1 MSQALGYLAI
11 GISAGLVYSLLALG
25 IVLIYKG
32 SRTINFAQPFF
43 GLLCAYLTWWL
54 ASRGVLFGVQIM
66 PFDPDTSPRYALAL
80 VLGLVLIGLW
90 GFGAER
96 RVMWPLRSQPRL
108 MTLVA
113 TIALAQGTFGT
124 ALILFN
130 RNEEQNFAPKRLPAL
145 LDVSFK
151 VGTRF
156 VTGADLQVLI
166 VVPLICA
173 GLAIFFTRARFGIA
187 IRAAAE
193 NGEAA
198 RLLGISAERVS
209 KFTWVVGA
217 LLAGVAGILITQ
229 VRGSLDI
236 STLSTGFLVRG
247 LAAALVGGLT
257 SLPGAVVG
265 GLFVGVTEA
274 LLRWQTNDTPG
285 VPETLLFLMVI
296 GILIFRPGGLFGKR
310 EETEDKVAFV
320 PTLKDLPATLRGTA
334 GAKAIRF
341 SGALFVVFAVL
352 VSLVTNS
359 KTNGI
364 FTEVAVYAMV
374 GVSLTVLMG
383 FTGQISL
390 GHWGL
395 AGVGAFSIANLFT
408 RLGLPWLVSLP
419 LVVVIGML
427 VSLVI
432 GLPALRIRGLY
443 LAVAT
448 LAFNLAAE
456 FYLFKSRLVGGSTA
470 GIVVDRPKYGP
481 LDLGS
486 TTNRPIFL
494 FTLGMLLLSMLVAR
508 NLSRTRTGRGFFALR
523 ENEKAAATL
532 GVDLTRYKLLA
543 FAVSGGIAA
552 LAGALYVTYLGFAES
567 TTWTTGRSLVLI
579 SIIMIGGLGSLMGPA
594 LGAFVVIG
602 LPLLFDFAN
611 DFVVSIA
618 TGVVLITVIVRAQGG
633 LAGLVF
639 RIREAIVRGLAG
651 FEQSAPP
658 PGPQKPTRV
667 QAKRV
672 KRTAVKPPAPEP
684 AQSR

>member
-1 MSQALGYLAI
+1 MTAFAGYLAI
-11 GISAGLVYSLLALG
+11 GVSAGLVYALLALG
-25 IVLIYKG
+25 IVLVYKG
-32 SRTINFAQPFF
+32 SRTINFAHPFF

-54 ASRGVLFGVQIM
+54 ASQGVLFGVQIM
-66 PFDPDTSPRYALAL
+66 PFAADSAPRYALAL
-80 VLGLVLIGLW
+80 VLGLALIGLW

-108 MTLVA
+108 VTLVA
-113 TIALAQGTFGT
+113 TIALAQGSFGT

-130 RNEEQNFAPKRLPAL
+130 RNEEQASVFKRLPSL
-145 LDVSFK
+145 LDASVT
-151 VGTRF
+151 VGTRV
-156 VTGADLQVLI
+156 VTGADIQVLI
-166 VVPLICA
+166 VVPLVCL
-173 GLAIFFTRARFGIA
+173 GLALFFTRSRFGIA

-209 KFTWVVGA
+209 TFTWVTGS
-217 LLAGVAGILITQ
+217 LLAGLAGILITQ
-229 VRGSLDI
+229 VRGVLDI

-265 GLFVGVTEA
+265 GLFVGVGESM
-274 LLRWQTNDTPG
+274 LRWWTNDTPG
-285 VPETLLFLMVI
+285 VPETLLFLVVI
-296 GILIFRPGGLFGKR
+296 AILIFRPGGLFGQR

-320 PTLKDLPATLRGTA
+320 PTLKELPAKLRNTGA
-334 GAKAIRF
+334 AKAVR
-341 SGALFVVFAVL
+341 SARWLFVVFAIVI
-352 VSLVTNS
+352 SLVTNS

-364 FTEVAVYAMV
+364 FTEVAIYAMV

-395 AGVGAFSIANLFT
+395 AGVGAFSVANLFT
-408 RLGLPWLVSLP
+408 RAGIPWLLALP
-419 LVVVIGML
+419 LVVLIGMV

-443 LAVAT
+443 LAIAT

-456 FYLFKSRLVGGSTA
+456 FYLFKSRFIGGSTA
-470 GIVVDRPKYGP
+470 GIVVDRPVYGP

-494 FTLGMLLLSMLVAR
+494 FSLALLLLSILVAR
-508 NLSRTRTGRGFFALR
+508 NLSRTRTGRGFFSLR

-567 TTWTTGRSLVLI
+567 TTWTTGRSLILI
-579 SIIMIGGLGSLMGPA
+579 SIIMIGGLGSLYGPI
-594 LGAFVVIG
+594 LGALVVVG

-611 DFVVSIA
+611 DFVISIG
-618 TGVVLITVIVRAQGG
+618 TGLLLIIVIVRARGG
-633 LAGLVF
+633 LAGLVE
-639 RIREAIVRGLAG
+639 RGREAIVRGLAG
-651 FEQSAPP
+651 FEQPAPP
-658 PGPQKPTRV
+658 PQPS
-667 QAKRV
+667 A
-672 KRTAVKPPAPEP
+672 RT
-684 AQSR
+684 

>member
-11 GISAGLVYSLLALG
+11 GLSAGLVYALLALG
-25 IVLIYKG
+25 IVLVYKG

-54 ASRGVLFGVQIM
+54 ASRGVLFGVQIV
-66 PFDPDTSPRYALAL
+66 PFSPDTGPRYALAF

-96 RVMWPLRSQPRL
+96 RVMWPLRTQPRL

-113 TIALAQGTFGT
+113 TIALAQGSFGT
-124 ALILFN
+124 ALLLFN
-130 RNEEQNFAPKRLPAL
+130 RNEEQNFAFKKLPVFLNAS
-145 LDVSFK
+145 VK

-156 VTGADLQVLI
+156 VTGADIQVLI
-166 VVPLICA
+166 VVPVICI
-173 GLAIFFTRARFGIA
+173 GLAVFFTRTRFGVA

-209 KFTWVVGA
+209 KFTWVMGA
-217 LLAGVAGILITQ
+217 LLAGIAGILITQ
-229 VRGSLDI
+229 VRGVLDI

-247 LAAALVGGLT
+247 LAAALIGGLT

-265 GLFVGVTEA
+265 GLFVGVSEA
-274 LLRWQTNDTPG
+274 YLKWWTNDAPG
-285 VPETLLFLMVI
+285 VAETLLFVIVI
-296 GILIFRPGGLFGKR
+296 GILIFRPGGLFGQR

-320 PTLKDLPATLRGTA
+320 PTLKDLPAKLRATA
-334 GAKAIRF
+334 AAKAVRF
-341 SGALFVVFAVL
+341 SGVLFVGFAVL
-352 VSLVTNS
+352 ISLVTNS

-364 FTEVAVYAMV
+364 FTEVVVYAMV

-395 AGVGAFSIANLFT
+395 AGVGAFSVANFAT

-419 LVVVIGML
+419 LVVLTGMV

-443 LAVAT
+443 LAIAT
-448 LAFNLAAE
+448 LSFNLAAE
-456 FYLFKSRLVGGSTA
+456 YYLFKSRLLGGSTA
-470 GIVVDRPKYGP
+470 GIVVDRPKLGP
-481 LDLGS
+481 VDLGS
-486 TTNRPIFL
+486 NTNRPIFL
-494 FTLGMLLLSMLVAR
+494 FSLVVLLLSMLVAR
-508 NLSRTRTGRGFFALR
+508 NLARTRTGRGFFALR

-567 TTWTTGRSLVLI
+567 TTWTTGRSLILV

-594 LGAFVVIG
+594 LGALLVVG
-602 LPLLFDFAN
+602 VPSLFDFAN
-611 DFVVSIA
+611 DFVVFIG
-618 TGVVLITVIVRAQGG
+618 TGILLITVIVRAQGG

-639 RIREAIVRGLAG
+639 RVREAIVRGLAG
-651 FEQSAPP
+651 FEQPPPPSAP
-658 PGPQKPTRV
+658 R
-667 QAKRV
+667 R
-672 KRTAVKPPAPEP
+672 PAEKAP
-684 AQSR
+684 ARKAAAAPASR

>member
-11 GISAGLVYSLLALG
+11 GVSAGLVYALLALG
-25 IVLIYKG
+25 IVLVYKG

-54 ASRGVLFGVQIM
+54 ASRGVLFGAQVV
-66 PFDPDTSPRYALAL
+66 PFSPDTGPRYAVAF
-80 VLGLVLIGLW
+80 VLGLLLIGLW

-96 RVMWPLRSQPRL
+96 RVMWPLRTQPRL

-113 TIALAQGTFGT
+113 TIALAQGSFGT
-124 ALILFN
+124 ALLLFN
-130 RNEEQNFAPKRLPAL
+130 RNEEQNFAFKTLPVFIDA
-145 LDVSFK
+145 SIK

-156 VTGADLQVLI
+156 VTGADIQVLI
-166 VVPLICA
+166 VVPVICV
-173 GLAIFFTRARFGIA
+173 GLAVFFTRTRFGVA

-229 VRGSLDI
+229 VRGVLDI

-247 LAAALVGGLT
+247 LAAALIGGLT

-265 GLFVGVTEA
+265 GLFVGVSEA
-274 LLRWQTNDTPG
+274 YLKWWTNDAPG
-285 VPETLLFLMVI
+285 VAETLLFVIVI
-296 GILIFRPGGLFGKR
+296 GILIFRPGGLFGQR

-320 PTLKDLPATLRGTA
+320 PTLKDLPAKLKATA
-334 GAKAIRF
+334 AAKAVRF
-341 SGALFVVFAVL
+341 SGVFFVGFAVL
-352 VSLVTNS
+352 ISLVTNS

-364 FTEVAVYAMV
+364 LTEVVVYAMV

-395 AGVGAFSIANLFT
+395 AGVGAFSVANFAT
-408 RLGLPWLVSLP
+408 RLGLPWIVSLP
-419 LVVVIGML
+419 LVVLTGMI

-443 LAVAT
+443 LAIAT
-448 LAFNLAAE
+448 LSFNLAAE
-456 FYLFKSRLVGGSTA
+456 YYLFKSRLVGGSTA
-470 GIVVDRPKYGP
+470 GIVVDQPTLGP
-481 LDLGS
+481 VDLGS
-486 TTNRPIFL
+486 TSNRPMFL
-494 FTLGMLLLSMLVAR
+494 FSLALLLLSMLVAR
-508 NLSRTRTGRGFFALR
+508 NLARTRTGRGFFALR

-594 LGAFVVIG
+594 LGALLVVG
-602 LPLLFDFAN
+602 VPLLFDFAN
-611 DFVVSIA
+611 DFVVFIG
-618 TGVVLITVIVRAQGG
+618 TGILLITVIVRAQGG

-639 RIREAIVRGLAG
+639 QAREAIVRALAT
-651 FEQSAPP
+651 FEQPSPPSAPLP
-658 PGPQKPTRV
+658 PSDE
-667 QAKRV
+667 A
-672 KRTAVKPPAPEP
+672 RTGRPA
-684 AQSR
+684 ARAAR

>member
-1 MSQALGYLAI
+1 VTAFAGYLAI
-11 GISAGLVYSLLALG
+11 GVSAGLVYGLLALG
-25 IVLIYKG
+25 IVLVYKG
-32 SRTINFAQPFF
+32 SRTINFAHPFF

-54 ASRGVLFGVQIM
+54 ASRGVLFGVTIM
-66 PFDPDTSPRYALAL
+66 PFAADSGPRYALAL

-108 MTLVA
+108 VTLVA
-113 TIALAQGTFGT
+113 TIALAQGTFGA

-130 RNEEQNFAPKRLPAL
+130 RNEDQASEFKRLPSLVTAS
-145 LDVSFK
+145 VQ
-151 VGTRF
+151 VGSRV
-156 VTGADLQVLI
+156 VTGADIQVLV
-166 VVPLICA
+166 VVPLVCLL
-173 GLAIFFTRARFGIA
+173 LALFFTRSRFGIA

-198 RLLGISAERVS
+198 RLVGISAERVS
-209 KFTWVVGA
+209 TFTWVTGA
-217 LLAGVAGILITQ
+217 LLAGLAGILITQ
-229 VRGSLDI
+229 VRGVLDI
-236 STLSTGFLVRG
+236 STLSSGFLVRG

-265 GLFVGVTEA
+265 GLFVGVSESM
-274 LLRWQTNDTPG
+274 LRWWTNDQPG
-285 VPETLLFLMVI
+285 VSETLLFAVVI

-320 PTLKDLPATLRGTA
+320 PTLKELPAKLRNTSA
-334 GAKAIRF
+334 AKAV
-341 SGALFVVFAVL
+341 SGSRWLFVGFAVL
-352 VSLVTNS
+352 ISLVTNS

-395 AGVGAFSIANLFT
+395 AGVGAFTVANLFT
-408 RLGLPWLVSLP
+408 RAGLPWLLTLP
-419 LVVVIGML
+419 LVVVAGML
-427 VSLVI
+427 VSLLI

-443 LAVAT
+443 LAIAT

-481 LDLGS
+481 VDLGS

-494 FTLGMLLLSMLVAR
+494 FTLAMLLLSILVAR
-508 NLSRTRTGRGFFALR
+508 NLSRTRTGRAFFSLR

-552 LAGALYVTYLGFAES
+552 LAGAIYVTYLGFAES
-567 TTWTTGRSLVLI
+567 TTWTTARSLILI
-579 SIIMIGGLGSLMGPA
+579 AIIMIGGLGSLYGPI
-594 LGAFVVIG
+594 LGSLVVIG
-602 LPLLFDFAN
+602 LPLLLDFAN
-611 DFVVSIA
+611 DYVISIG
-618 TGVVLITVIVRAQGG
+618 TGLLLITVIVRARGG
-633 LAGLVF
+633 LAGVVQRVKEGSVRALVS
-639 RIREAIVRGLAG
+639 
-651 FEQSAPP
+651 FEQ
-658 PGPQKPTRV
+658 
-667 QAKRV
+667 
-672 KRTAVKPPAPEP
+672 PAPRP
-684 AQSR
+684 

>member
-1 MSQALGYLAI
+1 MSQAIGYLAI
-11 GISAGLVYSLLALG
+11 GISAGLVYGLLALG
-25 IVLIYKG
+25 IVLVYKG
-32 SRTINFAQPFF
+32 SRTINFAHPFF

-54 ASRGVLFGVQIM
+54 ASRGVLWGVQIM
-66 PFDPDTSPRYALAL
+66 PFAPDSAPRYALAL
-80 VLGLVLIGLW
+80 VLGLALIGLW

-96 RVMWPLRSQPRL
+96 RVMWPLRNQPRL

-113 TIALAQGTFGT
+113 TIALAQGSFGT

-130 RNEEQNFAPKRLPAL
+130 RSEEQNFAFKKLPVLIDA
-145 LDVSFK
+145 SIQ

-166 VVPLICA
+166 VVPVICI
-173 GLAIFFTRARFGIA
+173 GLALFFTRTRFGVA

-198 RLLGISAERVS
+198 RLVGISAERVS
-209 KFTWVVGA
+209 KFTWVAGS
-217 LLAGVAGILITQ
+217 LLAGIAGILITQ
-229 VRGSLDI
+229 LRGLLDI
-236 STLSTGFLVRG
+236 NTLSTGFLVRG
-247 LAAALVGGLT
+247 LAAALLGGLT

-265 GLFVGVTEA
+265 GLFVGVSEA
-274 LLRWQTNDTPG
+274 FLKWWTNDAPG
-285 VPETLLFLMVI
+285 VPETLLFLIVI
-296 GILIFRPGGLFGKR
+296 GILVFRPGGLFGQR

-320 PTLKDLPATLRGTA
+320 PTLKDLPAALRGTVA
-334 GAKAIRF
+334 AKAVRF
-341 SGALFVVFAVL
+341 SGALFVAFAVL

-364 FTEVAVYAMV
+364 FTEVAIYAMV

-395 AGVGAFSIANLFT
+395 AGVGAFAVANLT
-408 RLGLPWLVSLP
+408 RMGIPWLLSLP

-456 FYLFKSRLVGGSTA
+456 FYLFKSRFVGGSTA

-486 TTNRPIFL
+486 PTNRPIFL
-494 FTLGMLLLSMLVAR
+494 FSLAVLLLSMLVAR
-508 NLSRTRTGRGFFALR
+508 NLARTRTGRGFFALR

-567 TTWTTGRSLVLI
+567 TTWTTARSLILI
-579 SIIMIGGLGSLMGPA
+579 AIIMIGGLGSLMGPA
-594 LGAFVVIG
+594 LGAFVVVG

-611 DFVVSIA
+611 DFVVAIG
-618 TGVVLITVIVRAQGG
+618 TGILLITVIVRAQGG

-639 RIREAIVRGLAG
+639 RMREAVVRGLAG
-651 FEQSAPP
+651 FEPSPPSPPKPAPP
-658 PGPQKPTRV
+658 TP
-667 QAKRV
+667 A
-672 KRTAVKPPAPEP
+672 PPAPAP
-684 AQSR
+684 ASR

>member
-1 MSQALGYLAI
+1 MTQALGYLAI
-11 GISAGLVYSLLALG
+11 GVTAGLVYALLALG
-25 IVLIYKG
+25 IVLVYKG
-32 SRTINFAQPFF
+32 SRTINFAHPFF
-43 GLLCAYLTWWL
+43 GLLCAYLVWWL
-54 ASRGVLFGVQIM
+54 VSRGVLFGVQVM
-66 PFDPDTSPRYALAL
+66 PFAPDTGPRYALAL

-96 RVMWPLRSQPRL
+96 RVMWPLRGQPRL
-108 MTLVA
+108 VTLVA
-113 TIALAQGTFGT
+113 TIALAQGTLGT

-130 RNEEQNFAPKRLPAL
+130 RNEDQASVFKRLPVLIDASV
-145 LDVSFK
+145 DVGSR
-151 VGTRF
+151 V

-166 VVPLICA
+166 VVPLICI
-173 GLAIFFTRARFGIA
+173 GLALFFTRTRFGVA

-198 RLLGISAERVS
+198 RLLGISAEKVS
-209 KFTWVVGA
+209 TFTWVTGA

-265 GLFVGVTEA
+265 GLFVGISEA
-274 LLRWQTNDTPG
+274 MLKWWTNDTPG
-285 VPETLLFLMVI
+285 VPETLLFLTVI
-296 GILIFRPGGLFGKR
+296 AILIFRPGGLFGQR

-320 PTLKDLPATLRGTA
+320 PTLKELPARLRHTA
-334 GAKAIRF
+334 AAKAVRY
-341 SGALFVVFAVL
+341 SGGLFVVFAVL

-395 AGVGAFSIANLFT
+395 AGVGAFSMANLFT
-408 RLGLPWLVSLP
+408 RLNIPWLLSLP
-419 LVVVIGML
+419 LVVLIGML
-427 VSLVI
+427 VSLLI

-456 FYLFKSRLVGGSTA
+456 FYIFKSRLVGGSTA
-470 GIVVDRPKYGP
+470 GILVDRPKYGP
-481 LDLGS
+481 IDLGS
-486 TTNRPIFL
+486 TSNRPIFL
-494 FTLGMLLLSMLVAR
+494 FSLAMLLLAMLVAR
-508 NLSRTRTGRGFFALR
+508 NLSKTRTGRGFFALR

-532 GVDLTRYKLLA
+532 GVDLTRYKLLS

-567 TTWTTGRSLVLI
+567 TTWTTGRSLILI
-579 SIIMIGGLGSLMGPA
+579 AIIMIGGLGSLMGPA
-594 LGAFVVIG
+594 LGSLLVVG
-602 LPLLFDFAN
+602 VPLLFDFAN
-611 DFVVSIA
+611 EFVVSIA
-618 TGVVLITVIVRAQGG
+618 TGILLISVIVRAQGG
-633 LAGLVF
+633 LAGVVLS
-639 RIREAIVRGLAG
+639 IREAIVRGLAG
-651 FEQSAPP
+651 LEQA
-658 PGPQKPTRV
+658 
-667 QAKRV
+667 
-672 KRTAVKPPAPEP
+672 PPAPP
-684 AQSR
+684 AATKKTERAPAASSR

>member
-11 GISAGLVYSLLALG
+11 GISAGLVYGLLALG
-25 IVLIYKG
+25 IVLVYKG

-54 ASRGVLFGVQIM
+54 ASRGVLFGAQII
-66 PFDPDTSPRYALAL
+66 PFRADTAPRYTLAF

-130 RNEEQNFAPKRLPAL
+130 RNEEQNFAFKRLPVF
-145 LDVSFK
+145 LDASIK

-166 VVPLICA
+166 VVPLICI
-173 GLAIFFTRARFGIA
+173 GLAVFFTRTRFGVA

-209 KFTWVVGA
+209 KFTWVMGA

-229 VRGSLDI
+229 VRGVLDI

-265 GLFVGVTEA
+265 GLFVGVSEA
-274 LLRWQTNDTPG
+274 YLKWWTNDTPG
-285 VPETLLFLMVI
+285 VPETLLFLLVI
-296 GILIFRPGGLFGKR
+296 GILIFRPGGLFGQR

-320 PTLKDLPATLRGTA
+320 PTLKDLPAKLKGTA
-334 GAKAIRF
+334 AAKAVRF
-341 SGALFVVFAVL
+341 AGVIFVAFAVL
-352 VSLVTNS
+352 ISLVTNS

-364 FTEVAVYAMV
+364 FTEVAIYAMV

-395 AGVGAFSIANLFT
+395 AGVGAFSVANLAT
-408 RLGLPWLVSLP
+408 RMGLPWIVSLP
-419 LVVVIGML
+419 LVVVVGMV

-456 FYLFKSRLVGGSTA
+456 FYLFKSRLLGGSTA

-481 LDLGS
+481 IDLGS
-486 TTNRPIFL
+486 PSNRPIFL
-494 FTLGMLLLSMLVAR
+494 FSLAMLLLSMLVAR

-552 LAGALYVTYLGFAES
+552 LAGSLYVTYLGFAES
-567 TTWTTGRSLVLI
+567 TTWTTARSLILI
-579 SIIMIGGLGSLMGPA
+579 AIIMIGGLGSLMGPA
-594 LGAFVVIG
+594 LGAFVVVG

-611 DFVVSIA
+611 DFVVSIG
-618 TGVVLITVIVRAQGG
+618 TGILLITVIVRAQGG
-633 LAGLVF
+633 LAGLVL
-639 RIREAIVRGLAG
+639 RVREAIVRGLAG
-651 FEQSAPP
+651 FEQ
-658 PGPQKPTRV
+658 
-667 QAKRV
+667 QALR
-672 KRTAVKPPAPEP
+672 PPASPTPTKAAEAKP
-684 AQSR
+684 ASASR

>member
-1 MSQALGYLAI
+1 MTAFAGYLAI
-11 GISAGLVYSLLALG
+11 GVSAGLVYGLLALG
-25 IVLIYKG
+25 IVLVYKG
-32 SRTINFAQPFF
+32 SRTINFAHPFF

-54 ASRGVLFGVQIM
+54 ASRGVLFGVTIV
-66 PFDPDTSPRYALAL
+66 PFAADSGPRYAVAL

-108 MTLVA
+108 VTLVA

-130 RNEEQNFAPKRLPAL
+130 RNEDQASEFKRLPSLVTAS
-145 LDVSFK
+145 VQ
-151 VGTRF
+151 VGSRV
-156 VTGADLQVLI
+156 VTGADIQVLV
-166 VVPLICA
+166 VVPLVCLL
-173 GLAIFFTRARFGIA
+173 LALFFTRSRFGIA

-198 RLLGISAERVS
+198 RLVGISAERVS
-209 KFTWVVGA
+209 TFTWVTGA
-217 LLAGVAGILITQ
+217 LLAGLAGILITQ
-229 VRGSLDI
+229 VRGVLDI
-236 STLSTGFLVRG
+236 STLSSGFLVRG

-265 GLFVGVTEA
+265 GLFVGVSESM
-274 LLRWQTNDTPG
+274 LRWWTNDQPG
-285 VPETLLFLMVI
+285 VSETLLFAVVI

-320 PTLKDLPATLRGTA
+320 PTLKELPAKLRNTGA
-334 GAKAIRF
+334 AKAV
-341 SGALFVVFAVL
+341 SGSRWLFVAFAVL
-352 VSLVTNS
+352 ISLVTNS

-395 AGVGAFSIANLFT
+395 AGVGAFTVANLFT
-408 RLGLPWLVSLP
+408 RAGLPWLLTLP
-419 LVVVIGML
+419 LVVVAGML

-443 LAVAT
+443 LAIAT

-470 GIVVDRPKYGP
+470 GIVVDQPKYGP
-481 LDLGS
+481 VDLGS

-494 FTLGMLLLSMLVAR
+494 FTLAMLLLSILVAR
-508 NLSRTRTGRGFFALR
+508 NLSRTRTGRAFFSLR

-552 LAGALYVTYLGFAES
+552 LAGAIYVTYLGFAES
-567 TTWTTGRSLVLI
+567 TTWTTGRSLILI
-579 SIIMIGGLGSLMGPA
+579 AIIMIGGLGSLYGPI
-594 LGAFVVIG
+594 LGSLVVIG
-602 LPLLFDFAN
+602 LPLLLDFAN
-611 DFVVSIA
+611 DYVISIG
-618 TGVVLITVIVRAQGG
+618 TGLLLITVIVRARGG
-633 LAGLVF
+633 LAGLVQ
-639 RIREAIVRGLAG
+639 RVKEGSVRALVS
-651 FEQSAPP
+651 FEQ
-658 PGPQKPTRV
+658 
-667 QAKRV
+667 
-672 KRTAVKPPAPEP
+672 PAPRP
-684 AQSR
+684 

>member
-1 MSQALGYLAI
+1 MTAFAGYLAI
-11 GISAGLVYSLLALG
+11 GVSAGLVYGLLALG
-25 IVLIYKG
+25 IVLVYKG
-32 SRTINFAQPFF
+32 SRTINFAHPFF

-54 ASRGVLFGVQIM
+54 ASRGVLFGVTIV
-66 PFDPDTSPRYALAL
+66 PFAADSGPRYAVAL

-108 MTLVA
+108 VTLVA
-113 TIALAQGTFGT
+113 TIALAQGTFGA

-130 RNEEQNFAPKRLPAL
+130 RNEDQASEFKRLPSLVTAS
-145 LDVSFK
+145 VQ
-151 VGTRF
+151 VGSRV
-156 VTGADLQVLI
+156 VTGADIQVLV
-166 VVPLICA
+166 VVPLVCLL
-173 GLAIFFTRARFGIA
+173 LALFFTRSRFGIA

-198 RLLGISAERVS
+198 RLVGISAERVS
-209 KFTWVVGA
+209 TFTWVTGA
-217 LLAGVAGILITQ
+217 LLAGLAGILITQ
-229 VRGSLDI
+229 VRGVLDI
-236 STLSTGFLVRG
+236 STLSSGFLVRG

-265 GLFVGVTEA
+265 GLFVGVSESM
-274 LLRWQTNDTPG
+274 LRWWTNDQPG
-285 VPETLLFLMVI
+285 VSETLLFAVVI

-320 PTLKDLPATLRGTA
+320 PTLKELPAKLRNTSA
-334 GAKAIRF
+334 AKAV
-341 SGALFVVFAVL
+341 SGSRWLFVGFAVL
-352 VSLVTNS
+352 ISLVTNS

-395 AGVGAFSIANLFT
+395 AGVGAFTVANLAT
-408 RLGLPWLVSLP
+408 RAGLPWLLSLP
-419 LVVVIGML
+419 LVVVAGML
-427 VSLVI
+427 ISLVI
-432 GLPALRIRGLY
+432 GLPALRVRGLY
-443 LAVAT
+443 LAIAT

-481 LDLGS
+481 VDLGS

-494 FTLGMLLLSMLVAR
+494 FALAMLLLSILVAR
-508 NLSRTRTGRGFFALR
+508 NLSRTRTGRAFFSLR

-532 GVDLTRYKLLA
+532 GVDITRYKLLA

-552 LAGALYVTYLGFAES
+552 LAGAIYVTYLGFAES
-567 TTWTTGRSLVLI
+567 TTWTTGRSLILI
-579 SIIMIGGLGSLMGPA
+579 AIIMIGGLGSLYGPI
-594 LGAFVVIG
+594 LGSLVVIG
-602 LPLLFDFAN
+602 LPLLLDFAN
-611 DFVVSIA
+611 DYVISIG
-618 TGVVLITVIVRAQGG
+618 TGLLLITVIVRARGG
-633 LAGLVF
+633 LAGLVQ
-639 RIREAIVRGLAG
+639 RVKEALVRGLAG
-651 FEQSAPP
+651 FEQ
-658 PGPQKPTRV
+658 
-667 QAKRV
+667 
-672 KRTAVKPPAPEP
+672 PAPRP
-684 AQSR
+684 

>member
-11 GISAGLVYSLLALG
+11 GISAGLVYGLLALG
-25 IVLIYKG
+25 IVLVYKG
-32 SRTINFAQPFF
+32 SRTINFAHPFF

-66 PFDPDTSPRYALAL
+66 PFDPDTGPRYALAL

-96 RVMWPLRSQPRL
+96 RVMWPLRNQPRL

-113 TIALAQGTFGT
+113 TIALAQGSFGT

-130 RNEEQNFAPKRLPAL
+130 RNEEQNFAFKRLPVLIDA
-145 LDVSFK
+145 SIQ
-151 VGTRF
+151 VGTRY

-166 VVPLICA
+166 VVPVICI
-173 GLAIFFTRARFGIA
+173 GLAIFFTRTRFGVG

-209 KFTWVVGA
+209 KFTWVMGA
-217 LLAGVAGILITQ
+217 LLAGIAGILITQ
-229 VRGSLDI
+229 LRGVLDI

-247 LAAALVGGLT
+247 LAAALLGGLT

-265 GLFVGVTEA
+265 GLFVGVAEA
-274 LLRWQTNDTPG
+274 FLKWWTNDAPG
-285 VPETLLFLMVI
+285 VPETLLFVIII
-296 GILIFRPGGLFGKR
+296 GILIFRPGGLFGQR

-320 PTLKDLPATLRGTA
+320 PTLKDLPAKLKGTA
-334 GAKAIRF
+334 AARAVRF
-341 SGALFVVFAVL
+341 SGALFVAFAVL
-352 VSLVTNS
+352 ISLVTNS

-395 AGVGAFSIANLFT
+395 AGVGAFSVANLFT
-408 RLGLPWLVSLP
+408 RLGIPWLLSLP
-419 LVVVIGML
+419 LVVLIGMV

-456 FYLFKSRLVGGSTA
+456 FYLFKSRFVGGSTA

-486 TTNRPIFL
+486 PTNRPIFL
-494 FTLGMLLLSMLVAR
+494 FSLGMLLLSMLVAR
-508 NLSRTRTGRGFFALR
+508 NLARTRTGRGFFALR

-567 TTWTTGRSLVLI
+567 TTWTTARSLILI
-579 SIIMIGGLGSLMGPA
+579 AIIMIGGLGSLMGPA
-594 LGAFVVIG
+594 LGAFVVVG

-611 DFVVSIA
+611 DFVVAIG
-618 TGVVLITVIVRAQGG
+618 TGILLITVIVRAQGG

-639 RIREAIVRGLAG
+639 RMREAIVRGLAG
-651 FEQSAPP
+651 FEQAPP
-658 PGPQKPTRV
+658 SGPAPAPPT
-667 QAKRV
+667 
-672 KRTAVKPPAPEP
+672 PEP
-684 AQSR
+684 ARARASR

>member
-1 MSQALGYLAI
+1 MTAFAGYLAI
-11 GISAGLVYSLLALG
+11 GVSAGLVYALLALG
-25 IVLIYKG
+25 IVLVYKG
-32 SRTINFAQPFF
+32 SRTINFAHPFF

-54 ASRGVLFGVQIM
+54 ASRGVLFGVTLV
-66 PFDPDTSPRYALAL
+66 PFAADSGPRYAVAL
-80 VLGLVLIGLW
+80 ILGLVLIGLW

-108 MTLVA
+108 VTLVA

-130 RNEEQNFAPKRLPAL
+130 RNEDQASEFKRLPSLVTAS
-145 LDVSFK
+145 VQ
-151 VGTRF
+151 VGSRI

-166 VVPLICA
+166 VVPLVCLV
-173 GLAIFFTRARFGIA
+173 LALFFTRSRFGVA

-209 KFTWVVGA
+209 TFTWVTGA
-217 LLAGVAGILITQ
+217 LLAGLAGILITQ
-229 VRGSLDI
+229 VRGVLDI
-236 STLSTGFLVRG
+236 STLSSGFLVRG

-265 GLFVGVTEA
+265 GLFVGVSESM
-274 LLRWQTNDTPG
+274 LRWWTNDTPG
-285 VPETLLFLMVI
+285 VSETLLFVVI
-296 GILIFRPGGLFGKR
+296 IAFLIFRPGGLFGQR

-320 PTLKDLPATLRGTA
+320 PTLKDLPATLRNTA
-334 GAKAIRF
+334 AAKAV
-341 SGALFVVFAVL
+341 SGSRWLFVGFAVL
-352 VSLVTNS
+352 ISLVTNS

-364 FTEVAVYAMV
+364 LTEVAVYAMV

-395 AGVGAFSIANLFT
+395 AGVGAFTIANLFT
-408 RLGLPWLVSLP
+408 RAGLPWILSLP
-419 LVVVIGML
+419 LVVLVGML

-443 LAVAT
+443 LAIAT

-456 FYLFKSRLVGGSTA
+456 FYLFKSRLLGGSTA
-470 GIVVDRPKYGP
+470 GIVLDRPKYGP
-481 LDLGS
+481 VDLGS

-494 FTLGMLLLSMLVAR
+494 FALVMLLLSILVAR
-508 NLSRTRTGRGFFALR
+508 NLSRTRTGRGFFSLR

-532 GVDLTRYKLLA
+532 GVDITRYKLLA

-552 LAGALYVTYLGFAES
+552 LAGAIYVTYLGFAES
-567 TTWTTGRSLVLI
+567 TTWTTGRSLILI
-579 SIIMIGGLGSLMGPA
+579 AIIMIGGLGSLYGPI
-594 LGAFVVIG
+594 LGSLIVIG
-602 LPLLFDFAN
+602 LPLLLDFAN
-611 DFVVSIA
+611 DFVIA
-618 TGVVLITVIVRAQGG
+618 IGTGLLLITVIVRARGG
-633 LAGLVF
+633 LAGLVQ
-639 RIREAIVRGLAG
+639 RAKEGIVRGLVG
-651 FEQSAPP
+651 FEQTPSSRA
-658 PGPQKPTRV
+658 
-667 QAKRV
+667 
-672 KRTAVKPPAPEP
+672 EP
-684 AQSR
+684 

>member
-11 GISAGLVYSLLALG
+11 GISAGLVYALLALG
-25 IVLIYKG
+25 IVLVYKG

-54 ASRGVLFGVQIM
+54 VSRGVLFGVQIM
-66 PFDPDTSPRYALAL
+66 PFNPDTGPRYALAL

-96 RVMWPLRSQPRL
+96 RVMWPLRTQPRL

-113 TIALAQGTFGT
+113 TIALAQGTYGT
-124 ALILFN
+124 ALLLFN
-130 RNEEQNFAPKRLPAL
+130 RNEDQNFEFKQLPVLIDA
-145 LDVSFK
+145 SFK

-166 VVPLICA
+166 VVPIICI
-173 GLAIFFTRARFGIA
+173 GLAVFFTRTRFGVA

-198 RLLGISAERVS
+198 RLLGISSERVS
-209 KFTWVVGA
+209 KFTWVMGA

-229 VRGSLDI
+229 LRGVLDI
-236 STLSTGFLVRG
+236 STLSIGFLVRG

-265 GLFVGVTEA
+265 GLLVGVSEA
-274 LLRWQTNDTPG
+274 LLKWQTNDAPG
-285 VPETLLFLMVI
+285 VSETLLFLVVI
-296 GILIFRPGGLFGKR
+296 GILIFRPGGLFGQR

-320 PTLKDLPATLRGTA
+320 PTLKDLPAKLRQTA
-334 GAKAIRF
+334 AAKAVRF
-341 SGALFVVFAVL
+341 SGVLFVGFAVL
-352 VSLVTNS
+352 VSLVANS

-395 AGVGAFSIANLFT
+395 AGVGAFSVANFST
-408 RLGLPWLVSLP
+408 RLGVPWLVSLP
-419 LVVVIGML
+419 LVVLVGML

-456 FYLFKSRLVGGSTA
+456 FYLFKSRLLGGSTA
-470 GIVVDRPKYGP
+470 GIVVDRPKLGP
-481 LDLGS
+481 IDLGS

-494 FTLGMLLLSMLVAR
+494 FSMAMLLLSMLVAR
-508 NLSRTRTGRGFFALR
+508 NLARTRTGRGFFALR

-532 GVDLTRYKLLA
+532 GVDLTRYKLLS

-552 LAGALYVTYLGFAES
+552 LAGAMYVTYLGFAES
-567 TTWTTGRSLVLI
+567 TTWTTGRSLVLV

-594 LGAFVVIG
+594 LGALLVIG
-602 LPLLFDFAN
+602 FPLLFDFAN
-611 DFVVSIA
+611 DFVVFIL
-618 TGVVLITVIVRAQGG
+618 TGVILISVIVRAQGG

-651 FEQSAPP
+651 FEQPP
-658 PGPQKPTRV
+658 PPEKDPSPP
-667 QAKRV
+667 AH
-672 KRTAVKPPAPEP
+672 KPPPPARKPAAAAP
-684 AQSR
+684 ARASR